1 MSYFTFWG
9 MTREP
14 FGTTP
19 DPEMFHKTLGH
30 EDCYERL
37 KLAILLKRGLSV
49 VIGDVGY
56 GKTTIKVAL
65 LQELRND
72 PNFEIGVINNPKDCR
87 TDFQFLR
94 AVLREFGLTPLG
106 RSGLDLSTQFLEFL
120 QEKYTGGKTVLLIID
135 EGHNLTASHLETLR
149 TWLSFETPKEK
160 LINIVIFAQNE
171 LEGRIVRK
179 RNLAQ
184 RVGMDHRLNPLNRRD
199 TEGLIAHRLRTAGLP
214 DGTDIFTEDAV
225 DAIHE
230 ISRGIPRVITNI
242 CADALIEA
250 VFLRTPTVDGEL
262 IKSVVTKRLFKGVD

>member
-1 MSYFTFWG
+1 MSYYVFWS
-9 MTREP
+9 MTQEP

-19 DPEMFHKTLGH
+19 DPEMFYKTLGH

-65 LQELRND
+65 LQELQED
-72 PNFEIGVINNPKDCR
+72 PSFEIGVINNPKDCR
-87 TDFQFLR
+87 TDFQFLK

-120 QEKYTGGKTVLLIID
+120 QEKYTEDRTVLLIID
-135 EGHNLTASHLETLR
+135 EGQNLTPSHLEMLR
-149 TWLSFETPKEK
+149 TWLSFETPHEK

-171 LEGRIVRK
+171 LEKRILRK

-199 TEGLIAHRLRTAGLP
+199 TEGLIAHRLHAAGLP
-214 DGTDIFTEDAV
+214 DGTNIFTEDAV

-230 ISRGIPRVITNI
+230 ASRGIPRVITNI

-250 VFLRTPTVDGEL
+250 VFLRTPTVDSEL
-262 IKSVVTKRLFKGVD
+262 IKSVVNKRLFKGVE